1 MTRHFRKHQ
10 KSGDMEI
17 YGDTVDQ
24 INLWKTTISQHNLI
38 YNLKSIKVLFIYKTH
53 FETTL

>member
-24 INLWKTTISQHNLI
+24 INLWKTKISQHNLI

-53 FETTL
+53 F